1 MAMTLISTST
11 ADGSANIAITSGLD
25 STYKLYIIQCTNVNL
40 VAANTNYLTHQFS
53 TDGGSSY
60 GVATTSSFFRAY
72 HYEND
77 GGADMSIM
85 TGAFSLHQE
94 TVYQPWSDGLN
105 NEDDAGFAA
114 TLWLFNPSNTT
125 FVKHWYGRGVG
136 DYGGIQLDSYPAG
149 YVNTTSAVNAINFK
163 ALTGNIDEGTFKL
176 YGVG

>member
-11 ADGSANIAITSGLD
+11 ADGSANIAITSGID
-25 STYKLYIIQCTNVNL
+25 STYKLYIIQCINVNL
-40 VAANTNYLTHQFS
+40 VAANTNWLSHQFS

-60 GVATTSSFFRAY
+60 GVSTQSNMFRAY

-77 GGADMSIM
+77 SGASISLM
-85 TGAFSLHQE
+85 EGAFSLANS
-94 TVYQPWSDGLN
+94 TAYQPWSDGLSN
-105 NEDDAGFAA
+105 DDDQGFAA

-125 FVKHWYGRGVG
+125 YVKHWYGRGVG
-136 DYGGIQLDSYPAG
+136 DYGGIQLDTYPSG

-163 ALTGNIDEGTFKL
+163 AYTGNIDEGTFKL